1 MSEPTRPR
9 AELPAAAA
17 GPSAGSGWPSGPGV
31 VAFPDGTVVRGRG
44 LRAAPHRPPDPEWAL
59 HLSNRPPDATPW
71 PSRWLRWPD
80 FRLPPDREEARRA
93 FAEAHRHA
101 AAGLRV
107 EIACRGGRG
116 RTGTAL
122 ACIAQLAGVRAE
134 DATAW
139 VRTHYDPRAV
149 ETPWQRRY
157 VRDFT
162 ATAAGGHLPP
172 ASARIECDEPA

>member
-1 MSEPTRPR
+1 MSEPTPPR
-9 AELPAAAA
+9 ADRPAAVA
-17 GPSAGSGWPSGPGV
+17 GSRAGSGWPRGPGV
-31 VAFPDGTVVRGRG
+31 VELPDGTLLRGRG
-44 LRAAPHRPPDPEWAL
+44 LRGGRPRPPDPEWAL
-59 HLSNRPPDATPW
+59 HLSNRPPASTPW

-80 FRLPPDREEARRA
+80 FRLPLDREEARRA
-93 FAEAHRHA
+93 FVQAHRHA
-101 AAGLRV
+101 AAGFRV
-107 EIACRGGRG
+107 EIACRGGKG

-157 VRDFT
+157 VRRFT
-162 ATAAGGHLPP
+162 ESAVGAASHRPATMD
-172 ASARIECDEPA
+172 SDEPA